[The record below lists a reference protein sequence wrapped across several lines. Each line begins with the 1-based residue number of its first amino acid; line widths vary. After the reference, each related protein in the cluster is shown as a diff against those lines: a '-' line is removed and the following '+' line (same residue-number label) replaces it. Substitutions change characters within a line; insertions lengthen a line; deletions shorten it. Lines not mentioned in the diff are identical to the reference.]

1 MTSDE
6 AGARDASTGAS
17 GSGFS
22 LALVGIGFEGRNR
35 PGLAKGRVPAFQ
47 GRLHG
52 VRMNIANRIVATTPI
67 HMLIAEQAALHPD
80 RMAVTC
86 NGVSIT
92 YGELNT
98 RANRLAHRLQ
108 QLGARPETLVAIGLE
123 RSIDMVVGLLG
134 ILKSGAGYLPLDPS
148 YPRERL
154 EFTFEDAR
162 PVALVTTSTSRSSLP
177 GGDLPVVLLDTGI
190 LEQEAESEPRVYADL
205 DALAY
210 VIYTSGSTGRP
221 KGCEVTHRNVAR
233 LFSETEHW
241 FGFGPE
247 DVWTFFHSHAFD
259 FSVWEIWGAL
269 IYGGRVVVVPYLISR
284 SPSEFLDL
292 LVAEKVTV
300 LNQTPSAFR
309 TLIDADR
316 RAALPSSRLS
326 LRCVVFGGEAL
337 ELQML
342 RPWFDRHGDKKPQLV
357 NMYGITE
364 TTVHVTYRPIDLT
377 DLQQGRGSVI
387 GEPIPDLGIYVLDE
401 QRKPVATGEIGEM
414 YVGGGGVCRGYLNRP
429 ELTAERFI
437 DWAPA
442 EGGPRQRLYKTGDLA
457 KRLPDGD
464 LEYLGRSDHQVKIRG
479 FRIETGE
486 IESLLAKHHGVRG
499 CAVIARTDGPGGE
512 ARLVAYV
519 VPSETPATTAQ
530 LREYLSRNLP
540 DFMLPSAVVELAEL
554 PMTENGKLDRKAL
567 PAPATFAAPI
577 VPDVRDELEQQI
589 AAIWARALGV
599 PYVSTSTNF
608 FDQGGT
614 SLQMFAV
621 LSDMQQTVSPK
632 LQMNDLFERPNIKAL
647 AGFIRGNAA
656 PQKAAVD
663 GGPRARQQADALARM
678 KQRRQAEAR

>member
-1 MTSDE
+1 
-6 AGARDASTGAS
+6 
-17 GSGFS
+17 
-22 LALVGIGFEGRNR
+22 
-35 PGLAKGRVPAFQ
+35 
-47 GRLHG
+47 
-52 VRMNIANRIVATTPI
+52 MNIANRIAADMPI
-67 HMLIAEQAALHPD
+67 HSLIAEQAMLHAN

-86 NGVSIT
+86 DGISIS
-92 YGELNT
+92 YGELNI
-98 RANRLAHRLQ
+98 RANQLAHRLQ
-108 QLGARPETLVAIGLE
+108 RLGAGPEKLVAIGLE

-154 EFTFEDAR
+154 QFTLDDAA
-162 PVALVTTSTSRSSLP
+162 PIALVTSSTNRSSLP
-177 GGDLPVVLLDTGI
+177 ENDMPVILLDTDRQS
-190 LEQEAESEPRVYADL
+190 LELEPAGEPVIDADL

-221 KGCEVTHRNVAR
+221 KGCQVTHRNVAR
-233 LFSETEHW
+233 LFTETEHW
-241 FGFGPE
+241 FGFGPA

-269 IYGGRVVVVPYLISR
+269 IYGGRVVVVPYLVSR
-284 SPSEFLDL
+284 SPSDFLQL
-292 LVAEKVTV
+292 LISEKVTV

-316 RAALPSSRLS
+316 RAAPPAGSLS
-326 LRCVVFGGEAL
+326 LRYVIFGGEAL

-342 RPWFDRHGDKKPQLV
+342 RPWFERHGDTKPQLV

-364 TTVHVTYRPIDLT
+364 TTVHVTYRPIDWS
-377 DLQQGRGSVI
+377 DVEKGRGSVI
-387 GEPIPDLGIYVLDE
+387 GSAIPDLRIYVLDE
-401 QRKPVATGEIGEM
+401 QRMPVSVGEIGEM

-437 DWAPA
+437 EWTRA
-442 EGGPRQRLYKTGDLA
+442 GGPRQRLYKTGDLA
-457 KRLPDGD
+457 RQLPDGD

-486 IESLLAKHHGVRG
+486 IESLLAKHIGVNA
-499 CAVIARTDGPGGE
+499 CAVIARNDGPSGE

-519 VPSETPATTAQ
+519 VPSETAATSSQ
-530 LREYLSRNLP
+530 LREYLSLSLP
-540 DFMLPSAVVELAEL
+540 DFMLPSAIVEITAL

-567 PAPATFAAPI
+567 PAPAVASAPL
-577 VPDVRDELEQQI
+577 VPEARDAMEQQI
-589 AAIWARALGV
+589 AAIWSRALGV
-599 PYVSTSTNF
+599 PDVSVSTNF

-621 LSDMQQTVSPK
+621 LSEMQSLYPQ

-647 AGFIRGNAA
+647 ANFIRGNAVSQRAA
-656 PQKAAVD
+656 PDSGQ
-663 GGPRARQQADALARM
+663 PRARQQAEALARM
-678 KQRRQAEAR
+678 KQRRQADAR

>member
-1 MTSDE
+1 
-6 AGARDASTGAS
+6 
-17 GSGFS
+17 
-22 LALVGIGFEGRNR
+22 
-35 PGLAKGRVPAFQ
+35 
-47 GRLHG
+47 
-52 VRMNIANRIVATTPI
+52 MNIANRIAADMPI
-67 HMLIAEQAALHPD
+67 HLLIAEQAMLHAN

-86 NGVSIT
+86 DGISIS
-92 YGELNT
+92 YGELNI
-98 RANRLAHRLQ
+98 RANQLAHRLQ
-108 QLGARPETLVAIGLE
+108 RLGAGPEKLVAIGLE

-154 EFTFEDAR
+154 QFTLDDAA
-162 PVALVTTSTSRSSLP
+162 PIALVTSSTNRSSLP
-177 GGDLPVVLLDTGI
+177 ENDMRVILIDTDRQSLELEPAGEPVID
-190 LEQEAESEPRVYADL
+190 ADL

-221 KGCEVTHRNVAR
+221 KGCQVTHRNVAR
-233 LFSETEHW
+233 LFTETEHW
-241 FGFGPE
+241 FGFGPA

-269 IYGGRVVVVPYLISR
+269 IYGGRVVVVPYLVSR
-284 SPSEFLDL
+284 SPSDFLQL
-292 LVAEKVTV
+292 LISEKVTV

-316 RAALPSSRLS
+316 RAALPADSLS
-326 LRCVVFGGEAL
+326 LRYVIFGGEAL

-342 RPWFDRHGDKKPQLV
+342 RPWFERHGDTQPQLV

-364 TTVHVTYRPIDLT
+364 TTVHVTYRPIDWS
-377 DLQQGRGSVI
+377 DVEKGRGSVI
-387 GEPIPDLGIYVLDE
+387 GSAIPDLRIYVLDE
-401 QRKPVATGEIGEM
+401 QRMPVSVGEIGEM

-437 DWAPA
+437 EWARA
-442 EGGPRQRLYKTGDLA
+442 GGPRQRLYKTGDLA
-457 KRLPDGD
+457 RQLPDGD

-486 IESLLAKHHGVRG
+486 IESLLAKHIGVNA
-499 CAVIARTDGPGGE
+499 CAVIARTDGPSGE

-519 VPSETPATTAQ
+519 VPSQTAATSSQ
-530 LREYLSRNLP
+530 LREYLSLSLP
-540 DFMLPSAVVELAEL
+540 DFMLPSAIVEITAL

-567 PAPATFAAPI
+567 PAPAVASAPLI
-577 VPDVRDELEQQI
+577 PEARDAMEQQI
-589 AAIWARALGV
+589 AAIWSRALGV
-599 PYVSTSTNF
+599 PDVSVSTNF

-621 LSDMQQTVSPK
+621 LSEMQSVYPQ

-647 AGFIRGNAA
+647 ANFIRGNAVAQRAA
-656 PQKAAVD
+656 PDSGQ
-663 GGPRARQQADALARM
+663 PRARQQAEALARM
-678 KQRRQAEAR
+678 KQRRQADAR

>member
-1 MTSDE
+1 
-6 AGARDASTGAS
+6 
-17 GSGFS
+17 
-22 LALVGIGFEGRNR
+22 
-35 PGLAKGRVPAFQ
+35 
-47 GRLHG
+47 
-52 VRMNIANRIVATTPI
+52 MNIANRIVADVPI
-67 HMLIAEQAALHPD
+67 HMLIAEQAALHKH

-86 NGVSIT
+86 DGISIT
-92 YGELNT
+92 YGELNM

-108 QLGARPETLVAIGLE
+108 RLGAGPETLVAIGLE

-154 EFTFEDAR
+154 EFTFDDAR
-162 PVALVTTSTSRSSLP
+162 PIALVTTSTSRSSLP
-177 GGDLPVVLLDTGI
+177 GNNMPIILLDTDRQS
-190 LEQEAESEPRVYADL
+190 LEQEPAGEPEINADL

-233 LFSETEHW
+233 LFTETEHW
-241 FGFGPE
+241 FGFGSD

-269 IYGGRVVVVPYLISR
+269 AYGGRVVVVPYLISR
-284 SPSEFLDL
+284 SPSEFLNL
-292 LVAEKVTV
+292 LVSEKVTV

-316 RAALPSSRLS
+316 RAALPAGSLS
-326 LRCVVFGGEAL
+326 LRYIVFGGEAL

-342 RPWFDRHGDKKPQLV
+342 RPWFERHGDAKPRLI

-364 TTVHVTYRPIDLT
+364 TTVHVTYRRIEWSDVE
-377 DLQQGRGSVI
+377 QGRGSVI
-387 GEPIPDLGIYVLDE
+387 GSPIPDLGIHVLDDA
-401 QRKPVATGEIGEM
+401 RMPVAVGEIGEM

-437 DWAPA
+437 DWGPV
-442 EGGPRQRLYKTGDLA
+442 GGSPRQRLYKTGDLA
-457 KRLPDGD
+457 RRLPDDD

-486 IESLLAKHHGVRG
+486 IESLLAKHHGVNA

-519 VPSETPATTAQ
+519 VPSETPATSSQ
-530 LREYLSRNLP
+530 LREYLSRSLP
-540 DFMLPSAVVELAEL
+540 DFMLPSAVVDMAAL

-567 PAPATFAAPI
+567 PAPAHLSAPI
-577 VPDVRDELEQQI
+577 VPDARDALEQQI
-589 AAIWARALGV
+589 AAIWSRALGV
-599 PYVSTSTNF
+599 PDVSISTNF

-621 LSDMQQTVSPK
+621 LSDMQQRVHPQ

-647 AGFIRGNAA
+647 ASFIRGNATPQRAA
-656 PQKAAVD
+656 PD
-663 GGPRARQQADALARM
+663 GGQPRARQQAEALARM
-678 KQRRQAEAR
+678 KQRRQVP